1 MAEFIDILSPS
12 ALKDLR
18 EANVEVLEL
27 IKNIDKTGVA
37 MKAVKTPSG
46 SNDAIKKTTESYN
59 QLEKQFV
66 KINKLTSE
74 EIVNQRALAQASDRQ
89 AKAVSLLVGA
99 YQNLNAK
106 HQQAKK
112 SLQDLIVSGRRAD
125 ETQAKYNTRLKEAQ
139 REFNLLDTQI
149 KKADKAVG
157 VFNRNV
163 GNYPTKA
170 IGGLKDL
177 LGAFGVVGGATGI
190 AMIAKDIYE
199 TTKQLQS
206 LNMALLQVSES
217 QEKMA
222 STQAFL
228 TRISEAYGVE
238 IMGLTKQFT
247 QFYVSAK
254 DKISG
259 QEIEDIFESV
269 TKASASMGLTQEQ
282 TERAFLALNQMMS
295 KGTVSAEELRGQ
307 LGEALPGA
315 FGIMAKAMGV
325 TEKQLGKMMKDGD
338 VLASDVLP
346 KFARQLEITYG
357 IENVKR
363 IDNIVNA
370 QARLSNSWTAL
381 VATFSEGEGVLSFT
395 FKMVMNNASFMLDT
409 LNLLLKSSK
418 QLRADELN
426 DIASKEEKKTVIA
439 VQEMQKRGK
448 SEVETQQYITE
459 QLAIESKKR
468 RDLIIETN
476 KLQEDVDKYENF
488 LNRKDIIAQ
497 IKANNELIAKKNGII
512 EGLKKLKNPDATA
525 TDKEEENDKDRLKRE
540 DERLRQI
547 FENRKKELEYEL
559 QIIDISLNNEDN
571 LYSKR
576 IADLEL
582 HRLKRFELL
591 TLQYNEEMRLSK
603 DNQLKQ
609 EEALLNYHKNSLNDI
624 QDYNKKIIEIEKARL
639 KPVGVTN
646 LSDPQKDLADSASK
660 ATKELKAQAE
670 ATKHNEE
677 AMRELKEI
685 TDAYLQTFQEGFF
698 ADAGLPTLFKVLN
711 DEIIGF
717 GQNFAVTFNTIAEI
731 AQEAFAFISQASN
744 RNFEVEREN
753 LQKKY
758 DNAILF
764 ANGEAGAIAEINRQK
779 EAKERDIRRR
789 QAKAEKTQAL
799 FNIGVNTAQAI
810 VATLARTPLPAGL
823 PLVIATGLI
832 GAAQLAVVA
841 SQQIPQYFRGT
852 DNHKGG
858 LMQINDGGG
867 SNFKEIV
874 QTPDGKMRMYNE
886 RDKIL
891 NAPKGTKVFTAQK
904 SMDMLSFDNN
914 LNNILLNSG
923 IGNAPKIEVNNQGM
937 SDAQVDRIV
946 STIQNKTEYIPTFN
960 QNGFNMYVRNGHS
973 LKEIKNKRVNFDGNK
988 VG

>member
-228 TRISEAYGVE
+228 ARISEAYGVE

-259 QEIEDIFESV
+259 QEIEDIFDSIA
-269 TKASASMGLTQEQ
+269 KASASMGLTQEQ

-346 KFARQLEITYG
+346 RFARQLEITYG
-357 IENVKR
+357 IENVNR
-363 IDNIVNA
+363 INNIASA
-370 QARLSNSWTAL
+370 QNRIANQWTAF
-381 VATFSEGEGVLSFT
+381 VDSLS
-395 FKMVMNNASFMLDT
+395 
-409 LNLLLKSSK
+409 SS
-418 QLRADELN
+418 DP
-426 DIASKEEKKTVIA
+426 
-439 VQEMQKRGK
+439 
-448 SEVETQQYITE
+448 
-459 QLAIESKKR
+459 
-468 RDLIIETN
+468 
-476 KLQEDVDKYENF
+476 
-488 LNRKDIIAQ
+488 
-497 IKANNELIAKKNGII
+497 KNGISFFQKVMMSAEGLLLILTRLNTSWDELYKKASLKGEEFGKNNVSKLLNNIVGSEKQLKEAESIIRVAQNNISSITKQINDLEAKLKNTSPYALRMPWSQSPKDIKLQI
-512 EGLKKLKNPDATA
+512 EGLKEFLGENNGMIESAKTFIEQSKVKTKVKTEEDKITKEQIKGKKNEIKASKELEQVNSSSLNALQKTISALKESYENAEIGSVQYGLLANQIKLLETIYDGLTKSAEASTEAISNGEGIALNLGGSEFI
-525 TDKEEENDKDRLKRE
+525 TDEDGDRLKE
-540 DERLRQI
+540 EGDRLREILRDFKQG
-547 FENRKKELEYEL
+547 FV
-559 QIIDISLNNEDN
+559 DDF
-571 LYSKR
+571 
-576 IADLEL
+576 ADQSG
-582 HRLKRFELL
+582 FSL
-591 TLQYNEEMRLSK
+591 TLDLLSGGLDK
-603 DNQLKQ
+603 FEGDAVATALAVS
-609 EEALLNYHKNSLNDI
+609 EAF
-624 QDYNKKIIEIEKARL
+624 Q
-639 KPVGVTN
+639 
-646 LSDPQKDLADSASK
+646 
-660 ATKELKAQAE
+660 QA
-670 ATKHNEE
+670 
-677 AMRELKEI
+677 
-685 TDAYLQTFQEGFF
+685 
-698 ADAGLPTLFKVLN
+698 
-711 DEIIGF
+711 
-717 GQNFAVTFNTIAEI
+717 FNTI
-731 AQEAFAFISQASN
+731 SQMSN
-744 RNFEVEREN
+744 QNFEVEREN

-764 ANGEAGAIAEINRQK
+764 ANGEESAIAEINRQK
-779 EAKERDIRRR
+779 EAKEREIRNR
-789 QAKAEKTQAL
+789 QAKANKNIAL
-799 FNIGVNTAQAI
+799 FNIALNTAQGI
-810 VATLARTPLPAGL
+810 VAALTSVPPNIPLSIG
-823 PLVIATGLI
+823 IGII

-886 RDKIL
+886 RDKVL

-960 QNGFNMYVRNGHS
+960 QNGFNMYVRNGHTT
-973 LKEIKNKRVNFDGNK
+973 KEITNRRIQGQSYGV
-988 VG
+988 